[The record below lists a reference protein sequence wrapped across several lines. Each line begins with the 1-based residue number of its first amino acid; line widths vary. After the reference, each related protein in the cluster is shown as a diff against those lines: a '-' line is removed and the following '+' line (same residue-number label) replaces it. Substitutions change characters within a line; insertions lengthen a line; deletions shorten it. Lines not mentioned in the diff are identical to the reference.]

1 VVVDAA
7 RSLPAATARSAA
19 LGTLLVLSMD
29 ATHRQAISAAGEG
42 VVMLLSISVHEVHA
56 PALVVAHLRQG
67 VRPFCMLVHANFG
80 LNMWFDNIQKPYTRT
95 WLPATYI

>member
-29 ATHRQAISAAGEG
+29 TTHRQAISAAGDG
-42 VVMLLSISVHEVHA
+42 LPVLLRNSMQKVHVVTRE
-56 PALVVAHLRQG
+56 VAHCLQLCSCWSMPSLWSKG
-67 VRPFCMLVHANFG
+67 SLITGNSM
-80 LNMWFDNIQKPYTRT
+80 
-95 WLPATYI
+95 